1 MRSRDIR
8 TSLYSKI
15 LPLQALIPFALAI
28 SPDRG
33 TLAWGNGGEGGIR
46 TPGPL
51 RVNGF
56 QDRRLKPLGH
66 LSGLRVQEY
75 PMYLPGHMDEDQVAE
90 MRSNPGRYDLRA
102 AGMRMD
108 PSASW

>member
-46 TPGPL
+46 TPGPS

-66 LSGLRVQEY
+66 LSGYARIHSLTHR
-75 PMYLPGHMDEDQVAE
+75 D
-90 MRSNPGRYDLRA
+90 
-102 AGMRMD
+102 
-108 PSASW
+108 